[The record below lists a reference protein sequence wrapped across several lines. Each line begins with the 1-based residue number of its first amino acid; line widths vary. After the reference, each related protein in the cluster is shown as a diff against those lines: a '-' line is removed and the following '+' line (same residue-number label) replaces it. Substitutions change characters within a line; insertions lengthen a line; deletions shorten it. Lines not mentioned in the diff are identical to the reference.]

1 MDRYNRL
8 LSQLIEPKGL
18 KMINAFDMT
27 AGTVCLSV
35 ILYTI
40 FFTPRK
46 PQHSMASN
54 TCLTVAFTY
63 DSATQMDGMHMIG
76 PPMKMLVTKLF
87 HHLCSGI
94 VPGST
99 V

>member
-27 AGTVCLSV
+27 A
-35 ILYTI
+35 
-40 FFTPRK
+40 
-46 PQHSMASN
+46 
-54 TCLTVAFTY
+54 AFTY